1 MINCNTAE
9 ECSGR
14 DVAWAEASASMLL
27 FNSDQV
33 KVTASM
39 ISNFINIELYIQGDF
54 LTGPPLKMSLNW
66 PPPQIYLDW
75 APLNFLGVGIIF
87 TSPNTKSFFDHGGGS
102 SLGL

>member
-33 KVTASM
+33 
-39 ISNFINIELYIQGDF
+39 NILFGHLMTDQLIGADMLY
-54 LTGPPLKMSLNW
+54 LT
-66 PPPQIYLDW
+66 
-75 APLNFLGVGIIF
+75 
-87 TSPNTKSFFDHGGGS
+87 
-102 SLGL
+102 